1 MEILDLQFY
10 SEDLSK
16 ELSIKQYL
24 QELLLTLWKEKEGFS
39 GKRPFGNGG
48 WEFDIYACLIKNNII
63 EGRFDED
70 GFIEDVDDEKGYAII
85 LEAIKSL

>member
-1 MEILDLQFY
+1 METLDLQFY
-10 SEDLSK
+10 SEDLRK

-39 GKRPFGNGG
+39 GKRPFGNSG
-48 WEFDIYACLIKNNII
+48 WEFDLYTCLIKNNVI
-63 EGRFDED
+63 EGRLDED
-70 GFIEDVDDEKGYAII
+70 GFVEDVDEEKAYAIV